1 MAFLAIRTPATSRL
15 FRGTRQLHFRPLHFL
30 TSRTSKRLGNGQE
43 VVFNNVKVK
52 QRRYG
57 SWKLGPLRSR
67 TALSIFA
74 TVLAFEIYDHL
85 VISPLG
91 KAVSDLAQISP
102 HEEEEDDDSDFFFP
116 LPLTT
121 REVIPPPY
129 SREDPEWA
137 EFVKI
142 SKDKDY
148 IRHMR
153 TSLVSQV
160 LRITSGHSIL
170 TARFGKPL
178 RVSSWH
184 LDLDYPLYP
193 PPVHRQF
200 GILITDEVVA
210 IAERERDSQA
220 ARFEERVLW
229 PKPVMMAT
237 WAVLSAIMSQS
248 RDLIIGT
255 LFGGDGLRALDQPG
269 LGSDPPPAIASATT
283 KPNDVQKAMQAIR
296 EHATRRPG
304 EVPPHDSSMAS
315 SGDKAPS
322 KAASPGPV
330 NGSGLPTSS
339 PKAKDDKADEAP
351 RELSYQTKIF
361 WRAYSKA
368 YRPSKANPPR
378 GSVPVMGVVVVETP
392 KAWLY
397 IDVIGWWDPK
407 EKDYHSDSLAM
418 HLGRVRSKV
427 INPLR

>member
-1 MAFLAIRTPATSRL
+1 M
-15 FRGTRQLHFRPLHFL
+15 
-30 TSRTSKRLGNGQE
+30 
-43 VVFNNVKVK
+43 V
-52 QRRYG
+52 
-57 SWKLGPLRSR
+57 GPLRSR
-67 TALSIFA
+67 TAFSIFA
-74 TVLAFEIYDHL
+74 TVLTFEIYTHL

-91 KAVSDLAQISP
+91 KAAEDLAQIAP
-102 HEEEEDDDSDFFFP
+102 QEKEEDDDSDLFFP

-153 TSLVSQV
+153 TSLVFHV
-160 LRITSGHSIL
+160 LRVTSGYSIL

-193 PPVHRQF
+193 PPVHRQL

-210 IAERERDSQA
+210 IAERERESKA
-220 ARFEERVLW
+220 ARLEERVLW
-229 PKPVMMAT
+229 PKPMMMAT
-237 WAVLSAIMSQS
+237 WAVLSAVMSQS
-248 RDLIIGT
+248 KDMVIGT
-255 LFGGDGLRALDQPG
+255 LFGGDGLGALDQPG
-269 LGSDPPPAIASATT
+269 LASDPPPAIASATA

-296 EHATRRPG
+296 EQATRRPG
-304 EVPPHDSSMAS
+304 EVPPSDTNMAS

-330 NGSGLPTSS
+330 NRSSPPTSS

-351 RELSYQTKIF
+351 IQLSSQTKIF
-361 WRAYSKA
+361 WEAYRKA

-407 EKDYHSDSLAM
+407 EKDYHRDSLAM